1 MARVSK
7 FKIRDSVFITIFD
20 LFFEVVGKN
29 YSRSEFKH
37 LIKDLFSPVERVM
50 IAKRIGIIYL
60 LLKGIDQRS
69 ISDTLKVST
78 ATVSRYNIITDQNDD
93 IRKIFQNALKN
104 RKKALA
110 SMEIFNALFPSGYY
124 GVNWSSAKRREF
136 EIAREKSEG
145 L

>member
-1 MARVSK
+1 MTRISK
-7 FKIRDSVFITIFD
+7 FKIRDSVFTTIFD

-29 YSRSEFKH
+29 YSRAEFKR

-60 LLKGIDQRS
+60 LLKGVDQRS
-69 ISDTLKVST
+69 ISNTLKVST
-78 ATVSRYNIITDQNDD
+78 ATVSRYNIITDQNDGV
-93 IRKIFQNALKN
+93 RKIFQSVLRN
-104 RKKALA
+104 RKKALILKE
-110 SMEIFNALFPSGYY
+110 MFNALFPSGYY

-136 EIAREKSEG
+136 EVAREKSEG